1 MGVCIYIST
10 ISFAHFY
17 MVFLFRRAFHSHLFN
32 LVSKNLRHLHC
43 IGIMLGVGILDN
55 TTQYITFSTGSLK
68 GRLVRGNTGLQRKY

>member
-1 MGVCIYIST
+1 MEKTEATST
-10 ISFAHFY
+10 GHVQQFQLS
-17 MVFLFRRAFHSHLFN
+17 
-32 LVSKNLRHLHC
+32 HLHC